1 MDAVAE
7 PAAEIA
13 GGEPPPPPD
22 LQPLLQIELIHGA
35 DDEEGGKHAEHAELP
50 DEGVPVLV
58 LQRVVEGLV
67 PGVEADV
74 QPDLEKLEA
83 DDGDEQDAP
92 GPAILRAEIR
102 DRDARKLTGGIPK
115 SSQD

>member
-13 GGEPPPPPD
+13 GGEPAPPPD

-50 DEGVPVLV
+50 DEGVPILV

-74 QPDLEKLEA
+74 QPDLEELQR
-83 DDGDEQDAP
+83 DDRGEQDAAR
-92 GPAILRAEIR
+92 PAVLRAEIG
-102 DRDARKLTGGIPK
+102 DGDTGELAG
-115 SSQD
+115 